1 MPNLLAASLTER
13 NGDNAGAGVDGGLA
27 RWRCWGRKWWCAG
40 EGQVDGMGERAERG
54 ALLQREMELA
64 TVAGAIY
71 LCEGVGEGAG
81 GRGGEGESGKGSGKG
96 EREAEGRR
104 RR

>member
-1 MPNLLAASLTER
+1 
-13 NGDNAGAGVDGGLA
+13 
-27 RWRCWGRKWWCAG
+27 
-40 EGQVDGMGERAERG
+40 MGERAERG